1 MLAATCGAFG
11 LGHLG
16 TLEPISAAA
25 QTAREGATSG
35 DLTVVTVRPNF
46 FMIAGAGANV
56 GVQVG
61 EDGVVL
67 IDAGSAERSAEVIAA
82 VKRITPRPIR
92 YIIDTGP
99 DADHV
104 GGNEAV
110 SKAGETL
117 FTNTRL
123 AGREFLGGGASIL
136 SAESVL
142 ARMTSP
148 SGSRPAFAAGGW
160 PTETFH
166 YPRKYLFL
174 NGEGIE
180 VLHQAAAHTDG
191 DVFVFF
197 RRSDVVMAGDVFDTR
212 HFPVIDVAQ
221 GGTIDG
227 EIAALNRLT
236 DLAIPSVPIVSRE
249 AGTLIVPGHGRVCDQ
264 LDVVEYRDMVT
275 IIRDRVRDLV
285 AAGRSL
291 EEVQAAQPARG
302 TRAGTVTNPVPG
314 RRSTSSRRS
323 IAASRRARH
332 EPPAPRGHGSCPD
345 WACRSGDVA
354 RAAARRTAACGPRIG
369 ARRPHRLLGVDGH
382 RGLALPHGDAPEGRL
397 PPCAGH
403 ARGGA
408 HHQRLGSGGGRAR
421 GQSVQG
427 LRCGRHHAGAR
438 PPARDVG
445 RRQHHARGRR
455 RRDAD
460 PAVPL
465 RADTSAG
472 RCAQLAG
479 PVGGAVGPRA
489 GRQRPAAASMW

>member
-1 MLAATCGAFG
+1 LFVVSHFDTLRAVGAAGAR
-11 LGHLG
+11 
-16 TLEPISAAA
+16 
-25 QTAREGATSG
+25 QVAREPAAPG
-35 DLTVVTVRPNF
+35 DLTVIAVRANF

-67 IDAGSAERSAEVIAA
+67 VDAGSAERSADVIAA
-82 VKRITPRPIR
+82 ARRISPRPIR

-99 DADHV
+99 DVDHV

-142 ARMTSP
+142 ARMTAA

-180 VLHQAAAHTDG
+180 VLHQPAAHSDG
-191 DVFVFF
+191 DVVVFF
-197 RRSDVVMAGDVFDTR
+197 RRSDVVMAGDVLDTR

-236 DLAIPSVPIVSRE
+236 ELAIPSVPIVSRE

-275 IIRDRVRDLV
+275 IVRDRVRDLV
-285 AAGRSL
+285 AAGKSL
-291 EEVQAAQPARG
+291 DEVQAAQPARG
-302 TRAGTVTNPVPG
+302 YTRRYGNDSGTWTT
-314 RRSTSSRRS
+314 RHFIEAIYRS
-323 IAASRRARH
+323 
-332 EPPAPRGHGSCPD
+332 
-345 WACRSGDVA
+345 
-354 RAAARRTAACGPRIG
+354 
-369 ARRPHRLLGVDGH
+369 
-382 RGLALPHGDAPEGRL
+382 LPKGKA
-397 PPCAGH
+397 
-403 ARGGA
+403 
-408 HHQRLGSGGGRAR
+408 
-421 GQSVQG
+421 
-427 LRCGRHHAGAR
+427 
-438 PPARDVG
+438 
-445 RRQHHARGRR
+445 
-455 RRDAD
+455 
-460 PAVPL
+460 
-465 RADTSAG
+465 
-472 RCAQLAG
+472 
-479 PVGGAVGPRA
+479 
-489 GRQRPAAASMW
+489 